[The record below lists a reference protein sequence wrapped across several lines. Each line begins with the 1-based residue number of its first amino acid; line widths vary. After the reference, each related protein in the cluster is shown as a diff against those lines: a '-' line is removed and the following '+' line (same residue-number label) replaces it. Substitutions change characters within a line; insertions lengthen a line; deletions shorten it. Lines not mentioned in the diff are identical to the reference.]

1 MTEIAALMAEQE
13 VEEELE
19 EEEGEEEEDPGAA
32 LRHEAHLKAQE
43 EHLARAWRLAA
54 LGCWDS
60 AQTRMGVWD
69 GTLQEV
75 ATDDELE
82 SDGSADAPS
91 DESSEVSTEGSGG
104 GAPDSSDEA
113 DSEEDGAAPAAGN
126 ANSDMVP
133 SWRVEA
139 NENSPPKVL
148 AAQQALFAAMGDA
161 MSAEAERSGDVA
173 GAVES
178 FQMFAATALQRS
190 PLNLSK
196 PRGLRSP
203 PEPRPWRSETGELL
217 LTPRMAGSE
226 AARFFAGASATEP
239 DKARAAVARDAV
251 ADALAGMEAE
261 LEAEAATDEESET
274 VISDGSD
281 GEGETVVRTS
291 EGNTYVTEQ
300 RLEILTAP
308 GTAALAAAEKAAA
321 AAAAEAARIAPLPM
335 PPLKPPPKPPAT
347 PAATAAAA
355 ATGDLLSLPDD
366 FPETPR

>member
-203 PEPRPWRSETGELL
+203 HPPQPPWRESESGALL
-217 LTPRMAGSE
+217 LTPRGAGSE

-239 DKARAAVARDAV
+239 DAARAAVARDAV
-251 ADALAGMEAE
+251 AGAFAGMETDALAKM
-261 LEAEAATDEESET
+261 EAEAATDEESET

-281 GEGETVVRTS
+281 GESETVVRTIG
-291 EGNTYVTEQ
+291 GNTYITEQ
-300 RLEILTAP
+300 RLEIITAP
-308 GTAALAAAEKAAA
+308 GAAAMAAAVAATAAAAPAVAAA
-321 AAAAEAARIAPLPM
+321 AAS
-335 PPLKPPPKPPAT
+335 
-347 PAATAAAA
+347 AAA
-355 ATGDLLSLPDD
+355 ATGDLLSLSNVSPR
-366 FPETPR
+366 TPRYLEHTA

>member
-1 MTEIAALMAEQE
+1 MAEPE

-19 EEEGEEEEDPGAA
+19 EEEGEEEEDPGEA
-32 LRHEAHLKAQE
+32 LRAKARLKAQE
-43 EHLARAWRLAA
+43 EHLAQAWRLAK

-69 GTLQEV
+69 GTLLEV
-75 ATDDELE
+75 ATDDELA
-82 SDGSADAPS
+82 SDGSEDAPS

-104 GAPDSSDEA
+104 GAPDSSDDA
-113 DSEEDGAAPAAGN
+113 DSEEDDAAAAGGRPTN
-126 ANSDMVP
+126 GDTLP
-133 SWRVEA
+133 SWRPEGS
-139 NENSPPKVL
+139 ENSPPKVL
-148 AAQQALFAAMGDA
+148 AAQQALFAAVGDA
-161 MSAEAERSGDVA
+161 LSGEVERGGDVA
-173 GAVES
+173 GAVEQ